1 MRALGVVCE
10 VQSIRSSSMRGRAFS
25 DEGGHAAVQRR
36 GWPYPASNDV
46 RWILGHLLVYVA
58 WVADVVDGDGG
69 GRAEAGDRCRSV
81 RDADEF
87 WSTFEPCAIRRR
99 ARSAALEAADPDR
112 LVTYLDVPGSTVGRT
127 VRTNAAHGT
136 GHTWQVEYVRGAF
149 SRA

>member
-1 MRALGVVCE
+1 M
-10 VQSIRSSSMRGRAFS
+10 
-25 DEGGHAAVQRR
+25 QRR

-46 RWILGHLLVYVA
+46 RWILGHLLWYEA
-58 WVADVVDGDGG
+58 WVADVVDGVGG
-69 GRAEAGDRCRSV
+69 GRAEACDRCRSV

-87 WSTFEPCAIRRR
+87 WSTFEPWADRRR
-99 ARSAALEAADPDR
+99 ARVAALEAADLDR

-127 VRTNAAHGT
+127 VRTHAAHFA